1 MMYRFLI
8 RFVLILFLVMHGA
21 ILNGSA
27 QTLTITS
34 TGEIGTSGTNW
45 SLVTGPEGTIFGN
58 STLSNGATC
67 LTNGPLWFTP
77 TTSGFITQIE
87 LNSFSPGETASLV
100 IKSDSP
106 CGTPTV
112 LGTSGSLTTVAG
124 WNTWTFATPVA
135 VTANVTYYITSDDAN
150 NCLGVRWAQSGDDPT
165 TGSVFNMGFSC
176 NLSNTDPASR
186 ILVSPTT
193 SPAILSTLQVTGT
206 ANVQAS
212 VLETALGSRDLK
224 VLGNS
229 TNFQVTV
236 DQSIS
241 LTSGTGSLTLGSTTN
256 QGAVTINSPI
266 SIIGNLKVYGKKIY
280 AGGSLISKSG
290 DILLDADLG
299 SFTDPNAIGV
309 EIRGSG
315 LEVKTLGQNLL
326 SGATGKIIVRGKG
339 GTSSSNQRAFGVY
352 LTGGAKILTQSGDI
366 EITGEGGIST
376 LAEQSSGVLL
386 STSNGSLGAS
396 EVKSV
401 DGTITINGTGGS
413 GSNYSNGV
421 QINNFAKVS
430 TTGNGRIVISGTAG
444 GAGQHTNHYGIWLI
458 NDNVATR
465 TNPTASITAAS
476 GDVSLTGQ
484 SSNGAGIVLSNKGKI
499 EAVEG
504 SLSLITSSLINTEV
518 SVEDGPPSFP
528 ITSDDVISFGGNLTI
543 NQSGNSTFSGKL
555 ISSGFISGEVPGD
568 GLDNDQNGYI
578 DEVSTLIK
586 SGNGTLTLTGINTF
600 AGATQ
605 ISGGTLGIVDDM
617 NLGAAPSQPT
627 PGNLILENGA
637 KLQFAVDVFPNSF
650 TLNSNRGMLLANSGG
665 ELEVLSGVE
674 VTYNGIIAGA
684 GTLKKSGPSQL
695 NIGAASTYT
704 GGTIIQEGK
713 LFGGAG
719 SQTTPSF
726 GTGPITIHPTGILWT
741 DRSVLANNL
750 VLNGGTLQGT
760 NGFGEVWNG
769 AVSITADSYVDVF
782 INLRFTG
789 AITGSGKLILNN
801 SMRDQGEVV
810 LAGTA
815 SHTGGT
821 ELRVGVLQIGAGG
834 TTGSLSGNVSTSAR
848 SELWF
853 NRSDAYTFSGI
864 ISGLGIVNQKGQG
877 SLNLTGSNTYTGQTV
892 VDAGT
897 LLVQGTVAGNAT
909 VNSGAT
915 LGGIGTV
922 GGLVTVT
929 NGGTLAPGTSTGI
942 LTLGNG
948 LTMQTGSTLD
958 VEINGIIE
966 GKDYDQLRV
975 TGVVDLTGSLLNLR
989 FSPSQSQVGRYNVIL
1004 NDGTDPIVGT
1014 FNGITEAGKFYGPG
1028 NASVLSSSYVSLT
1041 GNDFSVSHLIYA
1053 DRAAAQTAPVKQ
1065 AVEKSPYL
1073 ILLNSDGTPA
1083 SGVSVQVTPSST
1095 SKTNLP
1101 VLSHISAYQA
1111 RGGAEVTDLYGKA
1124 HQFTTGN
1131 AALAIEQVEVVLN
1144 TKDSIQQPY
1153 PLTVQLE
1160 ASIFSVVNG
1169 VPDQAIATTGLQ
1181 NAQLVAP
1188 STWKT
1193 LVFTNPVNLSPSTS
1207 YALVLKGG
1215 NSQGFKWANV
1225 RPQNTAPSGFVTY
1238 LDAKAP
1244 TLGSPNTWVS
1254 ASTGNAFILRGN
1266 TPEGSTQ
1273 TLVTSTNGGI
1283 ALGKWILGESVGLY
1297 TLTFSVP
1304 SFSDF
1309 PIVLTATA
1317 TATVP
1322 EAPTNLLVTPGINQ
1336 ASIAFIPGFNGGAA
1350 LTNLEYSLDNGTNWI
1365 ASSPAQTSSPLTLSN
1380 LTTRTT
1386 YTVKVRGVNSAGTGI
1401 ASSSVSV
1408 TPLIPF
1414 SDPAINIDPI
1424 ANQTY
1429 TGVAITPTV
1438 VVKDGSTTLTLGT
1451 DYTVAYSSN
1460 TNVGT
1465 ATVTIT
1471 GIGNYTGTKT
1481 QTFTIAAKAAST
1493 LTIEAIANQIYSGS
1507 PITPTVVV
1515 KDGSTTLTLGTDY
1528 TVAYS
1533 SNTNVGTATVT
1544 ITGIGNYTGTKTQN
1558 FTIVTKAAS
1567 TLTIEAI
1574 ANQIYSGSPITPTV
1588 VVKDGSTTLTLG
1600 TDYTVAYSS
1609 NTTVGTATVTI
1620 TGIGNYTGTK
1630 TQTFTIVAKAAST
1643 LTIDAIANQTY
1654 TGSAITPTIVVKDG
1668 STTLTLGTD
1677 YTVAYSNNTNVGT
1690 ATVTI
1695 TGIGNYT
1702 GTKTQ
1707 TFTIVAK
1714 AASTLTIDAIAN
1726 QTYTGLAITPTV
1738 VVKDGSTTL
1747 NLGTDYTVAYSNNT
1761 NVGTATVTITGIGN
1775 YTGTKTQTFTIV
1787 AKAASTLTIEAIANQ
1802 TYTGSLITPTLVV
1815 KDGSTTLTLGTD
1827 YTVAYSNNTNVGT
1840 ATVTITGTGNYADTK
1855 TQTFNITPKALTIR
1869 ASNTSKIYG
1878 EANPS
1883 LSFTYTGLVTGDTEI
1898 DDLPSISTPAT
1909 LTSGVGSYRIILSG
1923 GADPNYTITRVEG
1936 TLEVTPAPLSLTVI
1950 PATKIYGQADPRF
1963 AYSVQGLKGTDTET
1977 VLRGALD
1984 RELGEDPGIYR
1995 INQGTVS
2002 AGPNYTLTVTGST
2015 LEITKARVLSVVEM
2029 ATMITD
2035 WSKEVTLPA
2044 TVNVLSTHGQYY
2056 SVEAKWDKT
2065 TLNLL
2070 ARGNYS
2076 LEGTLILPA
2085 GIGNPDKIVAKVTI
2099 QVLPKPAPRDVT
2111 LNNNTFVGSATN
2123 FFIPV
2128 GGFVITDPVD
2138 KIHTVSL
2145 LGPGYDNK
2153 FFEIKDNILFWSS
2166 VDRAPGKTTFSIV
2179 MRVTDR
2185 DGNTL
2190 DKFFT
2195 INRTRSDFN
2204 SLVITNAF
2212 TPNGDGIN
2220 DTWGVNDLR
2229 FYQGVRISVYDRGG
2243 SRLFYTENPDVRWDG
2258 TFNGK
2263 EMPVASY
2270 FWTIEIGETGET
2282 RRGMLNLLR
2291 K

>member
-1 MMYRFLI
+1 MMFR
-8 RFVLILFLVMHGA
+8 VLFRVALTVFLVMYGA
-21 ILNGSA
+21 ILNGAA

-34 TGEIGTSGTNW
+34 TGETGTSGTNW
-45 SLVTGPEGTIFGN
+45 SLVTGPEGTTFGN
-58 STLSNGATC
+58 STVSNGATC
-67 LTNGPLWFTP
+67 LTSGPLWFTP

-87 LNSFSPGETASLV
+87 LNAFGPGEIASLV
-100 IKSDSP
+100 IKSDRP
-106 CGTPTV
+106 NACGGNPVV
-112 LGTSGSLTTVAG
+112 LGTSNSLTAVDG

-135 VTANVTYYITSDDAN
+135 VTANTTYYITSDDAN

-206 ANVQAS
+206 ANVQSS

-229 TNFQVTV
+229 NNFQVTV

-241 LTSGTGSLTLGSTTN
+241 RTSGTGSLTLGSTTN
-256 QGAVTINSPI
+256 QGVVTINSPI
-266 SIIGNLKVYGKKIY
+266 SIIGNLKVYGGKIY

-290 DILLDADLG
+290 DILLDADVG
-299 SFTDPNAIGV
+299 SFLSQIANGV

-315 LEVKTLGQNLL
+315 LEVKTLSQSLL
-326 SGATGKIIVRGKG
+326 PGATGSITVLGKG
-339 GTSSSNQRAFGVY
+339 GNTSSTQRAYGVY
-352 LTGGAKILTQSGDI
+352 LTGGAKIITQSGDI
-366 EITGEGGIST
+366 LITGEGGIST
-376 LAEQSSGVLL
+376 VAEQSSGVLL
-386 STSNGSLGAS
+386 STSNILPTGAS
-396 EVKSV
+396 EVRSV
-401 DGTITINGTGGS
+401 DGTITIQGIGGS
-413 GSNYSNGV
+413 GSNYANGV
-421 QINNFAKVS
+421 QINNFAKVT
-430 TTGNGRIVISGTAG
+430 TTGNGEIVITGTAG
-444 GAGQHTNHYGIWLI
+444 GAGQHANHYGIWVI
-458 NDNVATR
+458 NDNDATR
-465 TNPTASITAAS
+465 ANPTASINAAR
-476 GDVSLTGQ
+476 GNISLTGQ

-504 SLSLITSSLINTEV
+504 SLSLTTSSLINSEV
-518 SVEDGPPSFP
+518 SVEDGTPSFP

-568 GLDNDQNGYI
+568 GIDNDQNGYI

-586 SGNGTLTLTGINTF
+586 SGNGTLTLTGLNTF
-600 AGATQ
+600 AGATK

-637 KLQFAVDVFPNSF
+637 KLQFAVDVFPNNF

-726 GTGPITIHPTGILWT
+726 GTGPITLNPTGVLWT

-782 INLRFTG
+782 INLRLNG

-815 SHTGGT
+815 LHTGGT
-821 ELRVGVLQIGAGG
+821 ELRVGVLQVGAGG
-834 TTGSLSGNVSTSAR
+834 TTGSLSGNVTTSAR

-853 NRSDAYTFSGI
+853 NRSDAYTFAGI
-864 ISGLGIVNQKGQG
+864 ISGLGIVKQKGQG
-877 SLNLTGSNTYTGQTV
+877 SLNLTGSNTYTGQTD

-897 LLVQGTVAGNAT
+897 LLVQGTVAGNTT

-915 LGGIGTV
+915 LGGIGIV
-922 GGLVTVT
+922 GGLVTVA

-975 TGVVDLTGSLLNLR
+975 TGAVDLSGSLLNLR
-989 FSPSQSQVGRYNVIL
+989 FSPSQSQVGRYKIIL

-1014 FNGITEAGKFYGPG
+1014 FNGITEAGKFYGLG
-1028 NASVLSSSYVSLT
+1028 NSSVLSSSYASLT

-1053 DRAAAQTAPVKQ
+1053 DRAADQTAPVKQ
-1065 AVEKSPYL
+1065 AVEKSPNL

-1101 VLSHISAYQA
+1101 VLSHISPYQA
-1111 RGGAEVTDLYGKA
+1111 RGGSEVTDLYGKA

-1153 PLTVQLE
+1153 PLTVQVE

-1181 NAQLVAP
+1181 NAQLVAAG
-1188 STWKT
+1188 TWKT
-1193 LVFTNPVNLSPSTS
+1193 LVFPNPVNLSPSTS

-1225 RPQNTAPSGFVTY
+1225 RPQNAAPSGLVTY

-1244 TLGSPNTWVS
+1244 TLGSPNLWAP
-1254 ASTGNAFILRGN
+1254 ASTGNAFILRGT

-1283 ALGKWILGESVGLY
+1283 AIGKWILGESVGPY
-1297 TLTFSVP
+1297 SLTFSVP

-1317 TATVP
+1317 TAIVP
-1322 EAPTNLLVTPGINQ
+1322 EAPTNLRATPGINQ
-1336 ASIAFIPGFNGGAA
+1336 ASIAFTSGFNGGTA

-1365 ASSPAQTSSPLTLSN
+1365 ASSPTQTSSPLTLSN
-1380 LTTRTT
+1380 LTSRTT
-1386 YTVKVRGVNSAGTGI
+1386 YTVKVRGVNSAGSGI
-1401 ASSSVSV
+1401 ASSSVTV

-1414 SDPAINIDPI
+1414 SDPAINVDPI
-1424 ANQTY
+1424 ANQAF
-1429 TGVAITPTV
+1429 TGSAITPTV
-1438 VVKDGSTTLTLGT
+1438 VVKDGNTTLTQGT

-1465 ATVTIT
+1465 GTVTIT
-1471 GIGNYTGTKT
+1471 GRGNYAGTKT
-1481 QTFTIAAKAAST
+1481 QTFTIVAKAASI
-1493 LTIEAIANQIYSGS
+1493 LTIDSIANQTYTGS
-1507 PITPTVVV
+1507 AITPTVVV
-1515 KDGSTTLTLGTDY
+1515 KDGNTTLTQGTDY

-1533 SNTNVGTATVT
+1533 SNTNVGSATVT
-1544 ITGIGNYTGTKTQN
+1544 ITGR
-1558 FTIVTKAAS
+1558 
-1567 TLTIEAI
+1567 
-1574 ANQIYSGSPITPTV
+1574 
-1588 VVKDGSTTLTLG
+1588 
-1600 TDYTVAYSS
+1600 
-1609 NTTVGTATVTI
+1609 
-1620 TGIGNYTGTK
+1620 
-1630 TQTFTIVAKAAST
+1630 
-1643 LTIDAIANQTY
+1643 
-1654 TGSAITPTIVVKDG
+1654 
-1668 STTLTLGTD
+1668 
-1677 YTVAYSNNTNVGT
+1677 
-1690 ATVTI
+1690 
-1695 TGIGNYT
+1695 
-1702 GTKTQ
+1702 
-1707 TFTIVAK
+1707 
-1714 AASTLTIDAIAN
+1714 
-1726 QTYTGLAITPTV
+1726 
-1738 VVKDGSTTL
+1738 
-1747 NLGTDYTVAYSNNT
+1747 
-1761 NVGTATVTITGIGN
+1761 
-1775 YTGTKTQTFTIV
+1775 
-1787 AKAASTLTIEAIANQ
+1787 
-1802 TYTGSLITPTLVV
+1802 
-1815 KDGSTTLTLGTD
+1815 
-1827 YTVAYSNNTNVGT
+1827 
-1840 ATVTITGTGNYADTK
+1840 GNYAGVN
-1855 TQTFNITPKALTIR
+1855 TQSFTITPKPLTIR
-1869 ASNTSKIYG
+1869 ATSASKIYG
-1878 EANPS
+1878 EVNPS
-1883 LSFTYTGLVTGDTEI
+1883 LSFTYSGLVIGDTQI
-1898 DDLPSISTPAT
+1898 DELPSISTQAT
-1909 LTSGVGSYRIILSG
+1909 LASGVGSYRIILSG

-1936 TLEVTPAPLSLTVI
+1936 TLEVTPAPLSLTLA

-1963 AYSVQGLKGTDTET
+1963 AFSLQGLKGADTEA

-1984 RELGEDPGIYR
+1984 REFGEDPGIYR
-1995 INQGTVS
+1995 INQGTLS
-2002 AGPNYTLTVTGST
+2002 AGPNYSLSVTGAF
-2015 LEITKARVLSVVEM
+2015 LEITKARALSVVEM
-2029 ATMITD
+2029 AMMITD

-2056 SVEAKWDKT
+2056 PVEVKWDKRA
-2065 TLNLL
+2065 LNLV
-2070 ARGNYS
+2070 ARGTYP
-2076 LEGTLILPA
+2076 LTGTLILPS
-2085 GIGNPDKIVAKVTI
+2085 GIDNPDQVIANLRV
-2099 QVLPKPAPRDVT
+2099 QVLPKPAPLDFT
-2111 LNNNTFVGSATN
+2111 LINNSFEGSITK

-2128 GGFVITDPVD
+2128 GDFVVSDPVD
-2138 KIHTVSL
+2138 NIHVVSL
-2145 LGPGYDNK
+2145 LGDGYDNK
-2153 FFEIKDNILFWSS
+2153 YFEIKSNILFWSS
-2166 VDRAPGKTTFSIV
+2166 ADRAPGKTSFSILV
-2179 MRVTDR
+2179 RVTDR

-2190 DKFFT
+2190 DRFFT
-2195 INRTRSDFN
+2195 INRTRLDFS
-2204 SLVITNAF
+2204 SLEITNAF
-2212 TPNGDGIN
+2212 TPNGDGAN

-2229 FYQGVRISVYDRGG
+2229 FYEGVRISVYDRGG
-2243 SRLFYTENPDVRWDG
+2243 SRLFFTENPDVRWDG
-2258 TFNGK
+2258 TYEGRQL
-2263 EMPVASY
+2263 PSGTY
-2270 FWTIEIGETGET
+2270 FWTIEIGETGEK
-2282 RRGMLNLLR
+2282 RRGMLNLIR